1 MARTTTTSQDD
12 DTTPK
17 DLDVETQKQDP
28 ETLPAPEPSNED
40 GDGTT
45 ETAKSLVVAS
55 DEGDAIKMPA
65 PSGEG
70 EIFVG
75 SVSKVIPADENAA
88 PSDTYNGQCSLCA
101 QSYDGEDQGEVTDQ
115 LNKHYRAA
123 HVYYDGSGL

>member
-1 MARTTTTSQDD
+1 MARTTSQDD
-12 DTTPK
+12 T
-17 DLDVETQKQDP
+17 DLDVETQKKDP
-28 ETLPAPEPSNED
+28 EAPESGWTRDPAEPLS
-40 GDGTT
+40 T
-45 ETAKSLVVAS
+45 EEAKAEVVAS
-55 DEGDAIKMPA
+55 DEGDHIKMPA

-88 PSDTYNGQCSLCA
+88 PPDSYNAQCSLCA

-115 LNKHYRAA
+115 LNTHYRAA